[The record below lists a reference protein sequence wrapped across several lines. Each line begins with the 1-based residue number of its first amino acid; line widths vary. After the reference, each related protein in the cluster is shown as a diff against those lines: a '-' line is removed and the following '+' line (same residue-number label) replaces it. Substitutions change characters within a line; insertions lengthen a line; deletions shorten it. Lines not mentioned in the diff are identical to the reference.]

1 MDVTMRRIGMIG
13 VLAAFATAGPTLG
26 ARAGDA
32 RQVARAALDEHRESI
47 VTVKI
52 LLKRRF
58 ISQGRERNT
67 SESELE
73 IAGTVLNAAGLTVV
87 SDAAS
92 DPSHASVASPN
103 AATRVETETT
113 DVKIVTADGLE
124 VPAHFVLRDSDLDLA
139 FLMPELPEGGTLGV
153 PHVDLIEAPTPQPL
167 DELVFLFPMAKS
179 LNRAIG
185 VAVAPIRAVIE
196 KPRTFIVSDT
206 FVGVQSLGCPAFD
219 AAGRAIGLVV
229 LRRSPVPIRR
239 SGGFKDMFEF
249 LNPVILTARDVL
261 DVASQAKERVASG

>member
-1 MDVTMRRIGMIG
+1 MGRIGMIG
-13 VLAAFATAGPTLG
+13 VLAAIATTG
-26 ARAGDA
+26 AVFPAQSEDT
-32 RQVARAALDEHRESI
+32 RQVARAALEEHRESI

-73 IAGTVLNAAGLTVV
+73 IAGTVLNAEGLTVV

-92 DPSHASVASPN
+92 DPSQASVRSPN

-113 DVKIVTADGLE
+113 DVKLVTADGRE
-124 VPAHFVLRDSDLDLA
+124 VPARFVLRDSDLDLA
-139 FLMPELPEGGTLGV
+139 FLIPEGGALGV
-153 PHVDLIEAPTPQPL
+153 PHVELIEAPPAQPL
-167 DELVFLFPMAKS
+167 DDLIFLFPMAKS

-185 VAVAPIRAVIE
+185 VAVAPVRAVIE

-206 FVGVQSLGCPAFD
+206 FVGIQSLGCPAFD
-219 AAGRAIGLVV
+219 ESGRAIGLVV

-249 LNPVILTARDVL
+249 LSPVILTARDVL
-261 DVASQAKERVASG
+261 DVAKQAKERVASGE

>member
-1 MDVTMRRIGMIG
+1 MGRIGMTG
-13 VLAAFATAGPTLG
+13 LLAAVTALG
-26 ARAGDA
+26 APLTAPAQNA
-32 RQVARAALDEHRESI
+32 REIARATLEQHRGSI

-52 LLKRRF
+52 LLQRRY

-92 DPSHASVASPN
+92 DPSNASVAPPN

-113 DVKIVTADGLE
+113 DVKLVTSDGRE
-124 VPAHFVLRDSDLDLA
+124 VPARFVLRDSDLDLA
-139 FLMPELPEGGTLGV
+139 FLMPDG
-153 PHVDLIEAPTPQPL
+153 VDLEVPPVELIQAPTVLPL
-167 DELVFLFPMAKS
+167 DQLIFLFPMAKS

-185 VAVAPIRAVIE
+185 VAVAPVRAVIE

-206 FVGVQSLGCPAFD
+206 FVGIQSLGCPAFD
-219 AAGRAIGLVV
+219 ESGRAIGLVV

-261 DVASQAKERVASG
+261 DVASQAREQVASGK